1 MAWIEYAV
9 PKPDEN
15 TTEITMGDWRVA
27 EGESVRG
34 GDVLCEMVAGKGAFD
49 FIALDDGVLVK
60 RLLAPGSV
68 VPVGYGFALIKTDS
82 ESGAQQSINEILDN
96 IERKNRTLLESMA
109 SALTAGSSQPEQ
121 IRATPAAR
129 RLAKEKG
136 VDLSAVKA
144 ALGVT
149 GAIKPDDITD
159 YLSR

>member
-27 EGESVRG
+27 DGASVRS
-34 GDVLCEMVAGKGAFD
+34 GDVLCEMIAGKGAFD
-49 FIALDDGVLVK
+49 YLALHDGILGK

-68 VPVGYGFALIKTDS
+68 VPVGYVFALIETDGS
-82 ESGAQQSINEILDN
+82 DGSQTFNEILDN
-96 IERKNRTLLESMA
+96 IERKNRTLLESLA
-109 SALTAGSSQPEQ
+109 SALSAGASQPEP

-144 ALGVT
+144 ALGIA
-149 GAIKPDDITD
+149 GAIKPDDITEF
-159 YLSR
+159 LSR